1 MPVTEESQARL
12 AQWKSAPSPLVW
24 RSWGEGEYVV
34 YHPDSG
40 DTHLLN
46 DVSAEVLWQLER
58 GPAGFQGLTGQVA
71 GVMGIAVD
79 AQFETSIA
87 KLLVYL
93 DSVGLVEV
101 QRETT

>member
-1 MPVTEESQARL
+1 MRP
-12 AQWKSAPSPLVW
+12 PLVW
-24 RSWGEGEYVV
+24 RSWGEDEYVV

-46 DVSAEVLWQLER
+46 GVSAEVLWRLES
-58 GPAGFQGLTGQVA
+58 GPAGFRDLTCQVA
-71 GVMGIAVD
+71 EIMGISVD
-79 AQFETSIA
+79 HQFETSIA